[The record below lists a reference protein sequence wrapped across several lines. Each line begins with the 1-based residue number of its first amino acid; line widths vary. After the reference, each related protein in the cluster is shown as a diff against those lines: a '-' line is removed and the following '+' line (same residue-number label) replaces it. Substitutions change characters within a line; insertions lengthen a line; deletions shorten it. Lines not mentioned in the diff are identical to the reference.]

1 MNQTRTFLFFALIA
15 VSYLLWSAWEQDY
28 ASKPAPVATAPAST
42 DSAAAAGSSATVSDG
57 SVPDARPVAAAQT
70 PAVTPSVAPV
80 DSAAGSAASSAQQ
93 GKLITVT
100 TDVLRLT
107 IDTRGGSLVRS
118 ELLNY
123 LVTPRT
129 SKHPDPPPIR
139 LLDERDLHYFAAQ
152 DGLISAS
159 GAAPDHRAL
168 FQTTQTRYG
177 MGPGQQT
184 LSVDLDWTDA
194 SGIKVVKRYTFHRGS
209 YVVDLRQQ
217 IDNGSG
223 KSWTGNA
230 YRQLQRVVP
239 PEPVH
244 SNFLA
249 KFSDQSRYSF
259 FGAAWYTP
267 ENKFNKLAFDK
278 FASDPVNQQA
288 TGGWTAMEQHYFVTA
303 WIPPDKEA
311 DTFSTATIKHGD
323 ASRYLIRDMGPA
335 ITVAPGQSGATSAQL
350 FVGPKLRERL
360 ANIAPGFQLTVDYGV
375 FSIVAAPLHW
385 ILTGLHKLSGNWGV
399 AIILLVLLI
408 NIAIYKLSATQYRSA
423 ARMRKLKPRM
433 DALKERYGD
442 DKQKQ
447 QQAMMEMYKKEKINP
462 VSGCLP
468 LLVTIP
474 IFFALY
480 TVLRESVELRQAPF
494 FGWIHDLS
502 AADPYYVLPVIYI
515 GVMLATQLVMPMQP
529 GMDPTQAKMMKFMPV
544 IFGVMFVFFPA
555 GLVLYYTVNS
565 LCRLAQQWW
574 VTRQFDRSEAAK
586 ANGSNK
592 ALNAPKGSS

>member
-28 ASKPAPVATAPAST
+28 APKPTPVAAATAASAGT
-42 DSAAAAGSSATVSDG
+42 TAAGSASTAGDG
-57 SVPDARPVAAAQT
+57 SVPNIGSTASPAPAAAPPIAA
-70 PAVTPSVAPV
+70 PASE
-80 DSAAGSAASSAQQ
+80 ASGPKGQ
-93 GKLITVT
+93 LITVT

-107 IDTRGGSLVRS
+107 IDTRGGSMVRS
-118 ELLNY
+118 ELLGY
-123 LVTPRT
+123 PVTPRT
-129 SKHPDPPPIR
+129 AKQPNPAPIR
-139 LLDERDLHYFAAQ
+139 LLDDRGPHYFAAQ

-159 GAAPDHRAL
+159 DPAPDHRAL
-168 FQTTQTRYG
+168 FHAAQTNYVL
-177 MGPGQQT
+177 GPGQQA
-184 LSVDLDWTDA
+184 LVVDLDWTDP
-194 SGIKVVKRYTFHRGS
+194 SGVKVIKRYTFHRAS

-217 IDNGSG
+217 IDNGSA
-223 KSWTGNA
+223 KPWTGNA

-267 ENKFNKLAFDK
+267 EQKFSKLAFDK
-278 FASDPVNQQA
+278 FASDPINQPA

-311 DTFSTATIKHGD
+311 DTFSTAVIKHGD
-323 ASRYLIRDMGPA
+323 EPRYLIRDMGPA
-335 ITVAPGQSGATSAQL
+335 ITVAPGQSGASTAQL

-360 ANIAPGFQLTVDYGV
+360 AAIAPGFQLTVDYGV

-385 ILTGLHKLSGNWGV
+385 VLTGLHKLSGNWGV

-442 DKQKQ
+442 DKQKM

-515 GVMLATQLVMPMQP
+515 LVMLATQLVMPMQP
-529 GMDPTQAKMMKFMPV
+529 GMDPTQAKLMKFMPV

-574 VTRQFDRSEAAK
+574 VTRQFDLAEAAK
-586 ANGSNK
+586 AISGNK
-592 ALNAPKGSS
+592 ALKAPKGSK